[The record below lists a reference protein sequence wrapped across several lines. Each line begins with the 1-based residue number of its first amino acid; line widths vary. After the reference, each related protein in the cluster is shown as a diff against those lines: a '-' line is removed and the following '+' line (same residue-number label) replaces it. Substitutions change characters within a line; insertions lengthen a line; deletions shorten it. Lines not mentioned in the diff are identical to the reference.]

1 MRVVVDGVLSYHVM
15 CNDCKSVLKW
25 KAKDGT
31 SGLKA
36 HTQSC
41 KGNRRGAGV
50 SKKLTDCAGVSTQP
64 IMKRVTAAD
73 KKGITEAVVRFCA
86 SDIRPFNTVEGKD
99 FMYDTYSGK
108 NYSCIFGYAYG

>member
-1 MRVVVDGVLSYHVM
+1 MCVVVDGVLSYHMM

-41 KGNRRGAGV
+41 EFT
-50 SKKLTDCAGVSTQP
+50 KLTDCAGSP
-64 IMKRVTAAD
+64 PSR
-73 KKGITEAVVRFCA
+73 
-86 SDIRPFNTVEGKD
+86 
-99 FMYDTYSGK
+99 
-108 NYSCIFGYAYG
+108 